1 MSGVGCI
8 FCMILFVLGFS
19 HYGWWI
25 LLGFILW
32 ASSNN
37 STSSSSNSSLN
48 QSSQKN
54 QDLATTVFAGVPDD
68 IDNIL
73 RELSMGDIKDPVTLD
88 KFRPGETV
96 YLCHVH
102 RLAYHEDSWRSVG
115 CQCDVC
121 GNNSHVKQYTV
132 PLSIPIRQRDIS
144 HLIQFRDLDE

>member
-25 LLGFILW
+25 LLLGLIIW

-37 STSSSSNSSLN
+37 ATSST
-48 QSSQKN
+48 QDPD
-54 QDLATTVFAGVPDD
+54 DLADKIFGGVPDD

-73 RELSMGDIKDPVTLD
+73 KDLSMGDIKDPITLD
-88 KFRPGETV
+88 KFHPGETV

-102 RLAYHEDSWRSVG
+102 RLAYHEDSWREMN
-115 CQCDVC
+115 CRCHVC
-121 GNNSHVKQYTV
+121 GNNSHIKQHTV

>member
-1 MSGVGCI
+1 MSNSTDDNTGCVGCLSV
-8 FCMILFVLGFS
+8 ILFLLGFS

-25 LLGFILW
+25 LLGLIIFSNW

-37 STSSSSNSSLN
+37 ATSSSPPEP
-48 QSSQKN
+48 
-54 QDLATTVFAGVPDD
+54 GPIPPIPDD
-68 IDNIL
+68 LDNIL
-73 RELSMGDIKDPVTLD
+73 KDLSMGDIKDPITLD

-102 RLAYHEDSWRSVG
+102 RLAYHEDSWREMN
-115 CQCDVC
+115 CQCHVC
-121 GNNSHVKQYTV
+121 GNNSHIKQYTV

>member
-1 MSGVGCI
+1 MSNSTDDNTGCVGCLSV
-8 FCMILFVLGFS
+8 ILFLLGFS

-25 LLGFILW
+25 LLGLIIF
-32 ASSNN
+32 SNWQAL
-37 STSSSSNSSLN
+37 TMLH
-48 QSSQKN
+48 
-54 QDLATTVFAGVPDD
+54 LLHPRTRPIPPIPDD
-68 IDNIL
+68 LDNIL
-73 RELSMGDIKDPVTLD
+73 KDLSMGDIKDPITLD

-121 GNNSHVKQYTV
+121 GNNSHIKQYTV